1 MEDARWIDANFF
13 LPRANHLPCEVELV
27 GGKREKR
34 DTTEGDWRGVRRWR
48 SVEGKKKGKD

>member
-1 MEDARWIDANFF
+1 MEDARWIDASFF

-34 DTTEGDWRGVRRWR
+34 DTTEGDWRGVKQWR
-48 SVEGKKKGKD
+48 MMEGKKKGKD

>member
-1 MEDARWIDANFF
+1 MTEQPWVSASFY
-13 LPRANHLPCEVELV
+13 LPRGNHCPVEVELV

-34 DTTEGDWRGVRRWR
+34 DTTEGDWKLVVRWR